1 MRRWLKNRFKESLS
15 GIFHLGQRFGFD
27 VLPRHFYSEIPD
39 IAKLRRTKEW
49 RQPYSLIGVN
59 GADVEE
65 QLRFVQAAVSPEIYR
80 RLEKGDVYRAACEEN
95 GEEGYG
101 FVEANFLY
109 AFIASHRPLKI
120 IQVGSGVSTAVC
132 LAAAKDAN
140 YRPKITC
147 VDPFPTTFLKVGAEK
162 GTIELIAKPVEML
175 DPTFVSDLAP
185 RDFFFVDSSHTLG
198 PAGEV
203 SRIIL
208 ELLPRLGAG
217 TYVHFHDVMF
227 PYDYP
232 AEVLTNALFFPHES
246 ALLHA
251 FLTCNSRFTILA
263 SLSMLHHLRLTK
275 VQKLIPNYDARTFED
290 GVATGS
296 GHFPSSIYLRVNS
309 E

>member
-59 GADVEE
+59 GADPED
-65 QLRFVQAAVSPEIYR
+65 QLGFVRAVVTPELYH
-80 RLEKGDVYRAACEEN
+80 RLETGDIYSAACAQN

-109 AFIASHRPLKI
+109 AFIASRRPPRI
-120 IQVGSGVSTAVC
+120 VQVGSGVSTAVC
-132 LAAAKDAN
+132 LAAALETG
-140 YRPKITC
+140 YQPKTTC
-147 VDPFPTTFLKVGAEK
+147 VDPVPTCFLKAAANRGE
-162 GTIELIAKPVEML
+162 IDLIAKPVEAL
-175 DPTFVSDLAP
+175 DPAFVDDLDAG
-185 RDFFFVDSSHTLG
+185 DFFFVDSSHTLG

-208 ELLPRLGAG
+208 ELLPRLKAG
-217 TYVHFHDVMF
+217 TYVHFHDIVL

-232 AEVLTNALFFPHES
+232 ADVLTDALFFPHES
-246 ALLHA
+246 VLLQA
-251 FLTCNSRFTILA
+251 FLTFNSRFRILA
-263 SLSMLHHLRLTK
+263 SLSMLHHLRITEM
-275 VQKLIPNYDARTFED
+275 QRLIPNYEARRFDD
-290 GVATGS
+290 GVACGS
-296 GHFPSSIYLRVNS
+296 GHFPSSIYLQVDS
-309 E
+309 